1 MRIKEVEDLTGLTRK
16 AIRYYEENG
25 LIQTVKGANGY
36 KEYDEETVK
45 CLLEIKKLRLL
56 DFSVSDIAA
65 YQNDRNWE
73 QIVKEKIEETEDA
86 IKTAGRRKKLLE
98 QVQKGKALSELDVEQ
113 ELWKKKMGIQ
123 EILTKN
129 SVFGICN
136 LILFGI
142 VHIWL
147 IGEWNQMKEIEL

>member
-86 IKTAGRRKKLLE
+86 IKTAGRRKKT
-98 QVQKGKALSELDVEQ
+98 VRAGSKRKGA
-113 ELWKKKMGIQ
+113 
-123 EILTKN
+123 
-129 SVFGICN
+129 FGT
-136 LILFGI
+136 
-142 VHIWL
+142 
-147 IGEWNQMKEIEL
+147 

>member
-73 QIVKEKIEETEDA
+73 QIVKEN
-86 IKTAGRRKKLLE
+86 RRKAKKT
-98 QVQKGKALSELDVEQ
+98 VRAGSKRKGA
-113 ELWKKKMGIQ
+113 
-123 EILTKN
+123 
-129 SVFGICN
+129 FGT
-136 LILFGI
+136 
-142 VHIWL
+142 
-147 IGEWNQMKEIEL
+147 

>member
-56 DFSVSDIAA
+56 DFSI
-65 YQNDRNWE
+65 N
-73 QIVKEKIEETEDA
+73 T
-86 IKTAGRRKKLLE
+86 TKKYRL
-98 QVQKGKALSELDVEQ
+98 
-113 ELWKKKMGIQ
+113 
-123 EILTKN
+123 
-129 SVFGICN
+129 
-136 LILFGI
+136 
-142 VHIWL
+142 
-147 IGEWNQMKEIEL
+147 